1 MLPRYSRYVSSSKGH
16 VWKHQL
22 FQLSRFNLCPNWTPN
37 TLPQLQLVPGP
48 EASWLSGMAQPV
60 TDHQAMTENYVGP
73 CGTMWDH
80 QPINANKIFRFF
92 SVIRVIRVINANPWR
107 LPTYA
112 CQSDSNDPRSRG
124 DPKNWMPKYTLP
136 DWLWPKKKGMGPQGL
151 SFLSAKPSKFGTKT
165 WNHYHTL
172 DGKSSRTVKKFP
184 EGIEGIPGSRLLLD
198 PFGTM
203 AMNHLEKRC
212 VKNPLAIEEI

>member
-37 TLPQLQLVPGP
+37 TLPQLQLVAGP

-112 CQSDSNDPRSRG
+112 CQSDSNDPRIPDHG
-124 DPKNWMPKYTLP
+124 AIPKIGCQNTHCQIGYG
-136 DWLWPKKKGMGPQGL
+136 PKKKEWDHKVCHFWVRNHPSLGL
-151 SFLSAKPSKFGTKT
+151 KHETTIIRSM
-165 WNHYHTL
+165 
-172 DGKSSRTVKKFP
+172 
-184 EGIEGIPGSRLLLD
+184 E
-198 PFGTM
+198 
-203 AMNHLEKRC
+203 
-212 VKNPLAIEEI
+212 NPLEQSKSFPRASRVFLVPDSCWILLEPWQWTT